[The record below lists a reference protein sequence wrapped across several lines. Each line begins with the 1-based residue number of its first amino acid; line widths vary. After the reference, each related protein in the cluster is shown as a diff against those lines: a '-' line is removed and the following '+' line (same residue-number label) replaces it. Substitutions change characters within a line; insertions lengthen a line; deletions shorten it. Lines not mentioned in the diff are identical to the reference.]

1 MKIGITCR
9 YIYENGIEKQFVNT
23 QYLDYVEKI
32 GFTPIILPIDRN
44 IDELLSLCD
53 CFLLTGGND
62 LSSSSYEGAV
72 ESECLGVDTRL
83 DELDFNVIEYA
94 TKSNKPV
101 LGICRGL
108 QAINVYFKG
117 TLHSNL
123 VDTRHNKKESD
134 QEIVI
139 FNESRFFSKC
149 IGKESKINSYHHQG
163 INKLG
168 NDLIAAGKSLDLIEA
183 IEHSKYDIY
192 AVQWHPE
199 KLNDEFSLNIIKEF
213 KSLIKEK

>member
-23 QYLDYVEKI
+23 QYLDYVSKAS
-32 GFTPIILPIDRN
+32 FTPIILPIDKN

-53 CFLLTGGND
+53 CFLITGGND
-62 LSSSSYEGAV
+62 LHPSTYAGSIEN
-72 ESECLGVDTRL
+72 ECKGVDKRL
-83 DELDFNVIEYA
+83 DELDFKVLDYA
-94 TKSNKPV
+94 TKNNLPV

-108 QAINVYFKG
+108 QVINVYFKG

-123 VDTRHNKKESD
+123 LDNRHNAQMND
-134 QEIVI
+134 QE
-139 FNESRFFSKC
+139 FNLLNESRFFKKC
-149 IGKESKINSYHHQG
+149 YVSNSLINSFHHQG

-168 NDLIAAGKSLDLIEA
+168 EGLVSVGTSFGLIEA
-183 IEHSKYDIY
+183 IEHNSYDIY

-199 KLNDEFSLNIIKEF
+199 KLMDQFSLNIINEF
-213 KSLIKEK
+213 KALLNEK